1 MHKVEIRPGI
11 WIAYEDDWFGKPWS
25 VPETVVMVHGNSES
39 SRAWVSWVT
48 RLADKYRV
56 VRLDLPGFGASTE
69 PPGYGWS
76 AGELAADV
84 ARFLDVLKIQTC
96 HLIGAKYG
104 GSVCMQ
110 LASEYPHRVN
120 SLCLFG
126 SPVRG
131 SGSANAD
138 SIRTKGVR
146 QWPRRPCARGSA
158 ALHPRRRSDG
168 GPRN

>member
-1 MHKVEIRPGI
+1 MHKVEIRPGV

-48 RLADKYRV
+48 HLADEYRV

-69 PPGYGWS
+69 PPGYSWS

-84 ARFLDVLKIQTC
+84 ARFLDALKIQTC

-138 SIRTKGVR
+138 SKASGNG
-146 QWPRRPCARGSA
+146 PRRPCARGSA
-158 ALHPRRRSDG
+158 ALHPRLRSDG